1 MLIGKHAVNAA
12 FRTLGTIF
20 AELGAKQGEQAPK
33 EHLNLVSY
41 PYQQLTRVVPNKFH
55 KAEFLYIRP
64 RGPTMLTLQS
74 DLHGNHLLGALP
86 SSEWQALAP
95 YLELVHLR
103 TDQLLCDCGHKIH
116 HVYFPTTAIISIL
129 SMMEDGGSVELAAV
143 GREGMTGVQVLTGGE
158 TMPSRVQVQC
168 AGFAY
173 RMSAQHLRQEFARS
187 DFLRRL
193 MLLYMHALLIQVA
206 QTAACNRHHSLNK
219 QLCRW
224 LLIEVD
230 RAATNDLAVTQQLIA
245 DMLGVRR
252 EGITEA
258 AGKLHDQGLIH
269 HSRGHIKILDRKG
282 LESRACECYGLVKR
296 EFDRLLPA
304 LHQTADVVS

>member
-1 MLIGKHAVNAA
+1 MRREGRSNSFANNFAVRTDTDPSNEEPQGHMRLAHDVA
-12 FRTLGTIF
+12 FI
-20 AELGAKQGEQAPK
+20 
-33 EHLNLVSY
+33 
-41 PYQQLTRVVPNKFH
+41 
-55 KAEFLYIRP
+55 
-64 RGPTMLTLQS
+64 RGPIMLTLQS

-86 SSEWQALAP
+86 PHEWQALTP
-95 YLELVHLR
+95 HLELVHLR
-103 TDQLLCDCGHKIH
+103 TEQLLCDCGHKIH

-173 RMSAQHLRQEFARS
+173 RMSAQQLKQEIARS
-187 DFLRRL
+187 DLLRRL
-193 MLLYMHALLIQVA
+193 MLLYMQALLTQVA
-206 QTAACNRHHSLNK
+206 QTAACNRHHSLSK

-224 LLIEVD
+224 LLIEID
-230 RAATNDLAVTQQLIA
+230 RAATNELAVTQQMIA

-258 AGKLHDQGLIH
+258 AGRLHEEGVIY
-269 HSRGHIKILDRKG
+269 HSRGHIKVLDRKG

-296 EFDRLLPA
+296 EFDRLLPS
-304 LHQTADVVS
+304 LHQTNPVN